1 MKRLWWRFENL
12 FVTAATLCGFDYSD
26 GQEESPR
33 NDLLGGW
40 LGGPNCYK
48 ARRCMCLSKG
58 DRANFHLAASETGE
72 LIRGV
77 ARRSASERS
86 TWIEI
91 GHTYEYLI
99 TTWVHSNGITCSSV
113 IDGVV
118 GLLYL
123 VAGCCYVLL
132 VLADDLDHHKIISNG
147 QSSSTPGN
155 WGGVAGIV
163 FYLIHWKKEIPGK
176 RYIFGTSST

>member
-1 MKRLWWRFENL
+1 M
-12 FVTAATLCGFDYSD
+12 
-26 GQEESPR
+26 
-33 NDLLGGW
+33 
-40 LGGPNCYK
+40 
-48 ARRCMCLSKG
+48 
-58 DRANFHLAASETGE
+58 
-72 LIRGV
+72 
-77 ARRSASERS
+77 
-86 TWIEI
+86 
-91 GHTYEYLI
+91 
-99 TTWVHSNGITCSSV
+99 HSNGITCSSV

-163 FYLIHWKKEIPGK
+163 FYLIH
-176 RYIFGTSST
+176 